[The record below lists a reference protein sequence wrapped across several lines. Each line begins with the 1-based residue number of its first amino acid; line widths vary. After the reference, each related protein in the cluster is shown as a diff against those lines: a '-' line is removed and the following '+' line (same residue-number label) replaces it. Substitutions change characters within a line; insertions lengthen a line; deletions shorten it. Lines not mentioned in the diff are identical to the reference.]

1 MSAGAAPR
9 PEEQVAGPAVGEGAA
24 HVRAAAAAP
33 DPPAE
38 HPAEHPAE
46 TGPSLVDRA
55 KALLE
60 WWKHSR
66 PGRANAR
73 FGARGGG
80 LLTGGIAYAA
90 LFSVFAG
97 LTIGYTVFMAVLGG
111 NEELRDKILDSL
123 AASLPGLLDTGDG
136 TGLVDPEV
144 LVLSPALTAA
154 GVVALVV
161 LVLSALSAT
170 AALRTGVRA
179 MFGVVGG
186 ENAVVGK
193 LRALVGFVGMAM
205 AVLVSAV
212 LTTAVGAAVQ
222 WLLQVVGWTGA
233 SGFTVR
239 MVGIVVTFVVDVG
252 TFLLVVK
259 VLAGKDP
266 AWRDLWRGSFIAATG
281 IGVVRILGTSVVAGS
296 ATRNP
301 LLASFSV
308 IVTLLVWI
316 NLIARIVLLAA
327 AWTADPPYEEPAG
340 ADPTPAGDAVQRR
353 A

>member
-1 MSAGAAPR
+1 MAAGAAQR
-9 PEEQVAGPAVGEGAA
+9 PDEQVAGPAVGEGSA
-24 HVRAAAAAP
+24 HVRAAAAE
-33 DPPAE
+33 PPAE
-38 HPAEHPAE
+38 QPSRKR
-46 TGPSLVDRA
+46 PSLVDRA

-60 WWKHSR
+60 WWQHSR

-97 LTIGYTVFMAVLGG
+97 LTIGYTVLMAVLGG
-111 NEELRDKILDSL
+111 NEELRDKVLDSL
-123 AASLPGLLDTGDG
+123 ADSLPGLVDSGDG
-136 TGLVDPEV
+136 TGLIDPDV
-144 LVLSPALTAA
+144 LVLSPALTVA
-154 GVVALVV
+154 GIVALVV
-161 LVLSALSAT
+161 LILSALSAT

-186 ENAVVGK
+186 ENAVMGK
-193 LRALVGFVGMAM
+193 VRALLGFVGMAF
-205 AVLVSAV
+205 AVLLSAV
-212 LTTAVGAAVQ
+212 LTTAVGAAAQ

-233 SGFTVR
+233 SGVAVR
-239 MVGIVVTFVVDVG
+239 AVGIGVTFVVDVA

-266 AWRDLWRGSFIAATG
+266 PWRDLWLGSFIAAAG
-281 IGVVRILGTSVVAGS
+281 IGVVRLLGTSVVAGS
-296 ATRNP
+296 ASRNP
-301 LLASFSV
+301 LLASFGV
-308 IVTLLVWI
+308 LVTLLVWI

-340 ADPTPAGDAVQRR
+340 EDATPAGEATPRP